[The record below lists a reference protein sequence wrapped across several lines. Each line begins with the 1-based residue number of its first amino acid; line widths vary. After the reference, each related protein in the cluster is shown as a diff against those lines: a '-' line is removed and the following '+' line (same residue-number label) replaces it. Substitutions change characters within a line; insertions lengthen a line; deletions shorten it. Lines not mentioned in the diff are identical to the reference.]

1 MSYRVPVTSAVASL
15 ACATLLLFIS
25 TQAAV
30 AALELPPARSTSP
43 VASAPPAKGTAPVSS
58 ARSVASTPPVAGAAV
73 PAVADFRPRGSVKDA
88 RQVQARFSTDM
99 VALGD
104 PRVADPFVVDCP
116 AAGQG
121 RWIDTRAWVYDFA
134 SDLPGGLRCRFTLKP
149 GLHDLAGQPVRTA
162 QPYAFDTG
170 GPAIVASLPAEGD
183 ETIDERQVFLLRLD
197 ATPDLDSIRKH
208 ARCVVAGLAESLP
221 VVVLEGAERFA
232 VLEQRRRL
240 GHQYYQLLWK
250 DGSTSLARVRDRA
263 LDVAENSLTLLR
275 CQRPLPPDTQVQLV
289 WGKGIAT
296 AGGVATRDD
305 RMLAF
310 RVRPAFTARIEC
322 TRTKPDAGCLPF
334 KPIDVLFTSPV
345 PRELALG
352 LRLRTASGERVP
364 QPVDPGRAP
373 VLDAIRFGGPFEPSS
388 TVHVSLPVGLV
399 DDAGRTLT
407 NAARFPLAVRV
418 DELPPLAKFS
428 GDFGILEAREG
439 GLLPVTLRNLDAPV
453 AGSTTA
459 ALPARRVRVGA
470 DPATIARWLR
480 RVEDAGRPDGD
491 WQHDAKTGKSSWREL
506 TGSKPL
512 FAAEDAAEAFDVPR
526 PAGARE
532 FEVIGIP
539 LPGNG
544 LHVVE
549 LQSLQLG
556 RSLLGAERPRY
567 VATAALVTDLAVHFK
582 WGRES
587 SLVWVTRLHDG
598 KPVADATVTVA
609 DYCSGSVRW
618 TGRTDRD
625 GIARVRE
632 PIGDPV
638 GGTWCDGSGPKP
650 ALVLAT
656 LGDDFSF
663 ALSSWSQG
671 IEPWDFGL
679 DTGSRWDLQLTHT
692 VLDRALFRPGETVS
706 MKHYLRS
713 HDSSGVALA
722 PGLPGSRKVVVQ
734 HLGSDQKFEL
744 QAPFDAGGIAEQQ
757 WTIPAGARTGDYTVT
772 IEDEA
777 KNARQSARFKIEDF
791 RLPTM
796 RAEVNGPARPLVR
809 PASVPIDLHV
819 AYLSGGGAGDL
830 PVTLRTYVEPR
841 PVHFRDY
848 AEYVFGG
855 EPVREGL
862 ETLGRPDEETDDDTE
877 ATGAGVAGADAV
889 QVRPL
894 TLDASGAARV
904 DVRDL
909 PPVETSAVLTAE
921 LEYADAN
928 GETLSTTSRV
938 QLYGAAVTLGIR
950 REGWVGTAEQLR
962 FRVVALDLA
971 GKPVARQR
979 VVVSLYQATQYSY
992 RKRLVGGFYAYESM
1006 RETTKLPV
1014 TCEGVT
1020 DSRGLLACEVAP
1032 GASGQVQI
1040 RAETRD
1046 GEGRLAGATTSAWV
1060 VGADDWW
1067 FGGTTGDRM
1076 DVLPERQEY
1085 QVGESARLQVR
1096 MPFRKATALVTVERE
1111 GVLDGYVRTLSGR
1124 EPVVK
1129 VPIAD
1134 GYAPNVFVS
1143 VLAVRGRLQRPEQ
1156 RDGPRPERAVTATV
1170 DLYKPAFRLG
1180 TAAVRVGWQPHRLD
1194 VAVTPDRT
1202 VYGVRDKAHVAVR
1215 VRRADGK
1222 PLPAGA
1228 EVALAAVDEA
1238 LLELAPNTSWQLLDA
1253 MMQSRGTEVRTA
1265 TAQMQVVGKRHYGR
1279 KAVPHGGGGGRD
1291 RARQSFATLLLWQAR
1306 VTLDAQGEARIEVPL
1321 NDSLSSF
1328 RIVAVASAGVDT
1340 FGTGSATIATTQDVM
1355 LMSGLPALVREG
1367 DRFLATFTVRN
1378 TSAAPRRVTLQA
1390 SVEPA
1395 PAEALPAREIEL
1407 PPGAARDV
1415 AWTVVVPAGSRQL
1428 TWDVTARTQDG
1439 ATADRVRVTQDVS
1452 SPYPVR
1458 TYQATFAQLA
1468 GPLSWPVA
1476 RPAGALPGRGGVAV
1490 ELRARL
1496 ADNLDGV
1503 REYMGGY
1510 PYQCLEQNLSRAIAL
1525 DDRAAWDA
1533 WMQRLPAYMDGSG
1546 LLRYFPTE
1554 ALPGEDTLTAYVLAV
1569 SQASGWSI
1577 PEPTRQRLVKGLQNF
1592 VDGRIVRHSALPTAD
1607 LTVRKLAAIA
1617 ALARHDAARASML
1630 DSLALD
1636 VNQMPT
1642 SAVLDWLD
1650 VLRLV
1655 DGVQSRAARTVAA
1668 ENALRARLTLRGTSL
1683 ALSTERRDAL
1693 WWLMVNT
1700 DTNAARTVLAALERA
1715 TWRED
1720 VPRLV
1725 QGLLGLQQRG
1735 HWRTTTANAWAVL
1748 ALQRYSAAFESVPV
1762 TGTST
1767 VALAGQRKS
1776 VAWPSTGSKP
1786 APVEYGW
1793 PAARA
1798 SVEVTH
1804 AGTGRPWVF
1813 VQATAALP
1821 LTAPLQSGFTL
1832 QRLVQPVEQKVPG
1845 QWSRGDVARVRLQLE
1860 AQADATW
1867 VVVEDPVPAGATILG
1882 TGLGGQSRRLTEGE
1896 TATGYVWPAFEERR
1910 FEAFRAYYR
1919 YVPKGAWTVEYTV
1932 RFNNPGTFQLPST
1945 RVEAM
1950 YAPENFAE
1958 SPNATLTVAA
1968 P

>member
-1 MSYRVPVTSAVASL
+1 MSYRVPVTSAAASL
-15 ACATLLLFIS
+15 AYTTLLLFS
-25 TQAAV
+25 SAHATV
-30 AALELPPARSTSP
+30 AAAEPPP
-43 VASAPPAKGTAPVSS
+43 
-58 ARSVASTPPVAGAAV
+58 VASTPIAGRAPAAAV
-73 PAVADFRPRGSVKDA
+73 AVAPAVTDFRPRGSVKNA

-104 PRVADPFVVDCP
+104 PRVPDPFVVDCA

-134 SDLPGGLRCRFTLKP
+134 SDLPGGLRCRFTLEP
-149 GLHDLAGQPVRTA
+149 GLRDLAGRPVRVS

-170 GPAIVASLPAEGD
+170 GPAIVASLPDEGD
-183 ETIDERQVFLLRLD
+183 EAIDEQQVFLLRLD
-197 ATPDLDSIRKH
+197 ATPTLDSVRKH

-221 VVVLEGAERFA
+221 VVVLEGAERRA

-240 GHQYYQLLWK
+240 GHRYYQLLWK
-250 DGSTSLARVRDRA
+250 DGGTSLARVRDRA
-263 LDVAENSLTLLR
+263 LDAAENSLTALR

-305 RMLAF
+305 RLLAF
-310 RVRPAFTARIEC
+310 RVRPPFTARIEC
-322 TRTKPDAGCLPF
+322 ARTKPEAGCLPF

-364 QPVDPGRAP
+364 QPIDPGQAP
-373 VLDAIRFGGPFEPSS
+373 VVDAIRFGGPFEPSS
-388 TVHVSLPVGLV
+388 NVEVGLPTGLV

-407 NAARFPLAVRV
+407 NATRFPLTVRV
-418 DELPPLAKFS
+418 DDLPPLAKFA

-470 DPATIARWLR
+470 DPAAIARWLR
-480 RVEDAGRPDGD
+480 RVEEAGRPDGD

-532 FEVIGIP
+532 FEVVGIP

-556 RSLLGAERPRY
+556 RSLLGADRPRY
-567 VATAALVTDLAVHFK
+567 VSTAALVTDLAVHFK

-598 KPVADATVTVA
+598 KPVAEANVTVA
-609 DYCSGSVRW
+609 DYCSGNVRW
-618 TGRTDRD
+618 SGRTDRD

-679 DTGSRWDLQLTHT
+679 DTGSRWDRQLTHT

-713 HDSSGVALA
+713 HDSGGVGLA
-722 PGLPGSRKVVVQ
+722 PGLPGTRKVVIQ

-744 QAPFDAGGIAEQQ
+744 QARFDAGGIADQQ
-757 WTIPAGARTGDYTVT
+757 WTIPAGARTGDYSVTV
-772 IEDEA
+772 DDDA
-777 KNARQSARFKIEDF
+777 KNARQSARFKVEDF

-796 RAEVNGPARPLVR
+796 RAEVTGPARPLVR

-848 AEYVFGG
+848 ADYVFGG

-862 ETLGRPDEETDDDTE
+862 ETLGRPDEDADDAE
-877 ATGAGVAGADAV
+877 ATGPAVAGADAV

-894 TLDASGAARV
+894 TLDASGAARI

-909 PPVETSAVLTAE
+909 PPVETSAVLTVE
-921 LEYADAN
+921 LEYPDAN
-928 GETLSTTSRV
+928 GEILSTTSRV

-971 GKPVARQR
+971 GKPVAKQR
-979 VVVSLYQATQYSY
+979 VVVRLYQATQYSY

-1006 RETTKLPV
+1006 RETTKLPA

-1040 RAETRD
+1040 RAETHD

-1076 DVLPERQEY
+1076 DVLPERPEY
-1085 QVGESARLQVR
+1085 QVGDSARLQVR

-1124 EPVVK
+1124 EPVIR

-1180 TAAVRVGWQPHRLD
+1180 TAAVRVGWEPHRLD

-1202 VYGVRDKAHVAVR
+1202 VYGVRETAKVAVR

-1328 RIVAVASAGVDT
+1328 RIVAVASAGDDT
-1340 FGTGSATIATTQDVM
+1340 FGTGSASIATTQDVM
-1355 LMSGLPALVREG
+1355 LLSGLPSLVREG

-1378 TSAAPRRVTLQA
+1378 TSDTARRVTLQA
-1390 SVEPA
+1390 NVEPA
-1395 PAEALPAREIEL
+1395 SVGSLPAREVEL

-1415 AWTVVVPAGSRQL
+1415 AWTVVVPAGPRQL
-1428 TWDVTARTQDG
+1428 TWDVTARTPDG

-1468 GPLSWPVA
+1468 APLSWPVA

-1490 ELRARL
+1490 DLRARL

-1510 PYQCLEQNLSRAIAL
+1510 PYECLEQNLSRAITL
-1525 DDRAAWDA
+1525 DDRAGWDA
-1533 WMQRLPAYMDGSG
+1533 WMQRLPAYMDGAG
-1546 LLRYFPTE
+1546 LLRYFATE

-1577 PEPTRQRLVKGLQNF
+1577 PEPTRQRLIKGLQNF
-1592 VDGRIVRHSALPTAD
+1592 IDGRIVRHSALPTAD
-1607 LTVRKLAAIA
+1607 LAVRKLAAIA
-1617 ALARHDAARASML
+1617 ALARHDAAQASML

-1636 VNQMPT
+1636 MDQLPT

-1650 VLRLV
+1650 VLGLV
-1655 DGVQSRAARTVAA
+1655 DGVESKATRTAAA
-1668 ENALRARLTLRGTSL
+1668 ENTLRARLTLRGTSL

-1700 DTNAARTVLAALERA
+1700 DTNAARTVLAALDRPA
-1715 TWRED
+1715 WRDD

-1748 ALQRYSAAFESVPV
+1748 ALQRYSTAFESVPV
-1762 TGTST
+1762 TGAST

-1776 VAWPSTGSKP
+1776 VPWQSTSNKP
-1786 APVEYGW
+1786 AAVEFAW

-1798 SVEVTH
+1798 NVEVTH
-1804 AGTGRPWVF
+1804 TGTGRPWVF

-1821 LTAPLQSGFTL
+1821 LATPLQSGFTL
-1832 QRLVQPVEQKVPG
+1832 QRSVQPVEQKVPG

-1867 VVVEDPVPAGATILG
+1867 VVVDDPVPAGATILG
-1882 TGLGGQSRRLTEGE
+1882 TGLGGQSRRLTQGE
-1896 TATGYVWPAFEERR
+1896 TDTGYVWPAFEERR

-1919 YVPKGAWTVEYTV
+1919 YVPKGSWTVEYTV

-1958 SPNATLTVAA
+1958 SPNAALTVVA